1 MVVPSYGLQSV
12 RTFSLLPSRQTPP
25 MYCLFSLTNW
35 FINGP
40 SAGVGT
46 AKLRNADSSVT
57 LRSRFGEWEKRVGS
71 RTNAPPRTRLHGLLL
86 GPARRLGRAGS
97 LPLT

>member
-71 RTNAPPRTRLHGLLL
+71 RADSHPGRGYTVCCWG
-86 GPARRLGRAGS
+86 RLGSWVGLVLCR
-97 LPLT
+97 